1 MKKEKKKFRKSVF
14 IMLVASLV
22 STNFL
27 LLPTTRASVATI
39 NQDGLAKV
47 IVDGKGFDTQGRMVA
62 KFGSPKIDGIID
74 DIWKDAPVVTP
85 KYVSGKLDTSAEFR
99 ALWDDNA
106 LYILAQVKDK
116 NLSVQSGTPY
126 AQDSLELFLDENND
140 KTHDY
145 GIDDLHFRVNYENA
159 QSVDAGN
166 IERLYTKTQ
175 MTQDGYVIEARIALK
190 SVPQNGKVLGLELQ
204 VNDAKGA
211 DRAGTIN
218 VFDST
223 GTAWNDTAK
232 FGGILLTGRDNNDI
246 SGLNPYDLLSL
257 IDSSKKLDLTNYK
270 NANILTDSITAAKEV
285 LAKENV
291 TQKQIDDQY
300 TAVKEAMDKLVLT
313 DEAANAKQFKPV
325 PNEYRINSTKPG
337 TIEQMEYTVTNEDN
351 NKTVKKMNVYL
362 PNGYNPSDNTK
373 KYNILYLMHGGGEN
387 ETTIFGGPSESKD
400 LKKILDNMIANGNIE
415 PLIVV
420 TPSFYTNSKDAVKDT
435 AIFNK
440 ELIKYVVPMIETKY
454 HTYAASG
461 SLKDLKASRSHRAFG
476 GFSMGSV
483 TTWYTFINCLDYFK
497 YYMPLS
503 GDCWSLGQ
511 GNGGTKP
518 VETAQYL
525 ATVVKNSGYKPTDY
539 YVFCAT
545 GAKDI
550 AYPNLKPQVDAM
562 MKLKDSFIFSADTTK
577 GNFYF
582 IISPDGTHAWNWVDQ
597 YVYDILPDLF
607 KN

>member
-1 MKKEKKKFRKSVF
+1 MKKEKKKFGKSVF

-27 LLPTTRASVATI
+27 ILPSTRVSAASI
-39 NQDGLAKV
+39 NQDGLDNV
-47 IVDGKGFDTQGRMVA
+47 LLDEKGFDSQGRMVA

-74 DIWKDAPVVTP
+74 DVWKDAPVVTP
-85 KYVSGKLDTSAEFR
+85 KYALGNIDTSAEFR
-99 ALWDDNA
+99 ALWDDKA
-106 LYILAQVKDK
+106 LYILAQVTDK
-116 NLSVQSGTPY
+116 NLSVKSGTPY

-145 GIDDLHFRVNYENA
+145 GVDDLHFRVNYENA

-190 SVPQNGKVLGLELQ
+190 SVPQNGKVLGFELQ
-204 VNDAKGA
+204 INDAKGTE
-211 DRAGTIN
+211 RVGTIN

-223 GTAWNDTAK
+223 GTAWNDASK
-232 FGGILLTGRDNNDI
+232 FGGILLTGRANNAA
-246 SGLNPYDLLSL
+246 SALNPYDLLSL
-257 IDSSKKLDLTNYK
+257 INSTKKLDLTQYK
-270 NANILTDSITAAKEV
+270 NGNILTDSIIAAQDV
-285 LAKENV
+285 LAKEDV

-300 TAVKEAMDKLVLT
+300 TAIKTSIDNLVLT
-313 DEAANAKQFKPV
+313 DEAAKVKQFKPV
-325 PNEYRINSTKPG
+325 PNEYRLNSTKPG
-337 TIEQMEYTVTNEDN
+337 TIEQIEYTVTNEDN
-351 NKTVKKMNVYL
+351 SKMVKKMNVYL
-362 PNGYNPSDNTK
+362 PNGYNPSDSTK
-373 KYNILYLMHGGGEN
+373 KYNVLYLMHGGGEN
-387 ETTIFGGPSESKD
+387 ETTIFGGPGENKD
-400 LKKILDNMIANGNIE
+400 LKKIIDNMISNGDVE
-415 PLIVV
+415 PFIVV
-420 TPSFYTNSKDAVKDT
+420 TPSFYTNSQDAVKDT
-435 AIFNK
+435 SIFNK
-440 ELIKYVVPMIETKY
+440 ELMKYVVPMIETKY

-461 SLKDLKASRSHRAFG
+461 SLNDLKASRSHRAFG

-503 GDCWSLGQ
+503 GDCWLLGQ
-511 GNGGTKP
+511 GSGGTKS

-525 ATVVKNSGYKPTDY
+525 ATVAKNSGYKPTDY
-539 YVFCAT
+539 YVFSAT

-550 AYPNLKPQVDAM
+550 AYPNLNPQIDAM
-562 MKLKDSFIFSADTTK
+562 IKLKDSFIYSADTTK

-582 IISPDGTHAWNWVDQ
+582 IVSPDGTHAWNWVDQ

>member
-1 MKKEKKKFRKSVF
+1 
-14 IMLVASLV
+14 
-22 STNFL
+22 
-27 LLPTTRASVATI
+27 
-39 NQDGLAKV
+39 
-47 IVDGKGFDTQGRMVA
+47 
-62 KFGSPKIDGIID
+62 
-74 DIWKDAPVVTP
+74 
-85 KYVSGKLDTSAEFR
+85 
-99 ALWDDNA
+99 
-106 LYILAQVKDK
+106 
-116 NLSVQSGTPY
+116 
-126 AQDSLELFLDENND
+126 
-140 KTHDY
+140 
-145 GIDDLHFRVNYENA
+145 
-159 QSVDAGN
+159 
-166 IERLYTKTQ
+166 
-175 MTQDGYVIEARIALK
+175 
-190 SVPQNGKVLGLELQ
+190 
-204 VNDAKGA
+204 
-211 DRAGTIN
+211 
-218 VFDST
+218 
-223 GTAWNDTAK
+223 
-232 FGGILLTGRDNNDI
+232 
-246 SGLNPYDLLSL
+246 
-257 IDSSKKLDLTNYK
+257 
-270 NANILTDSITAAKEV
+270 
-285 LAKENV
+285 
-291 TQKQIDDQY
+291 
-300 TAVKEAMDKLVLT
+300 
-313 DEAANAKQFKPV
+313 
-325 PNEYRINSTKPG
+325 STKPG

-351 NKTVKKMNVYL
+351 SKTVKKMNVYL

-435 AIFNK
+435 AIFTK